1 MTTIALITELEIVNS
16 VLSAVGDSP
25 VSSLNDS
32 YQPVFIIKEMMNNIS
47 RDLQTKQYWF
57 NTEYDMT
64 LTPNTETNKIIL
76 PYNIL
81 NFLPCKTRYVARGL
95 TVYDRLNRTTTIT
108 DDIVATYTVML
119 AFDSLPQQARKFI
132 QAAARQQYNNEYFG
146 EESLKRDLQQEF
158 SEAKIEL
165 DRVHLDNEDINVFNS
180 AKSYNIAYRNRRR

>member
-1 MTTIALITELEIVNS
+1 MTTTALITELEIVNS

-25 VSSLNDS
+25 VSSLSDS
-32 YQPVFIIKEMMNNIS
+32 YQPVFIIKEMINNIS

-57 NTEYDMT
+57 NTEYDIT
-64 LTPNTETNKIIL
+64 LTPNTETDKITL

-81 NFLPCKTRYVARGL
+81 GFEPSNTRYVARGL
-95 TVYDRLNRTTTIT
+95 TVYDRINRTTTIT

-119 AFDSLPQQARKFI
+119 DFDSLPQQARKFI

-146 EESLKRDLQQEF
+146 EESLKRDLQKEF
-158 SEAKIEL
+158 SDAKIEL

-180 AKSYNIAYRNRRR
+180 SKASSIAYKNRRR

>member
-146 EESLKRDLQQEF
+146 EESLKRDLQKEF